1 MMAATRGD
9 ARAEGCWLGQTLRS
23 PMRKANALLAAVF
36 LALTLAGCATVPNG
50 EATGPQDP
58 NDPFE
63 NLNRR
68 LFAASLVTDRYV
80 SLPAARFYRNV
91 VPRDVRNIIR
101 NFLNNL
107 RAPVIFANDVLQG
120 EIERAATTAAR
131 FGLNST
137 IGLAGAV
144 DIAERMGLERHSE
157 DFGQT
162 LAVYGAGEG
171 PYLFLPFIGPA
182 TIRDLFGFGV
192 DFAFDPLTYV
202 HWGDKWPVP
211 YIRGTI
217 DQIDLRE
224 RNIETLES
232 IQASSLDFY
241 SSVKSL
247 YRQTRNNEIRN
258 GSTEVEDLPDF

>member
-1 MMAATRGD
+1 
-9 ARAEGCWLGQTLRS
+9 
-23 PMRKANALLAAVF
+23 MRRLNTLLAALIVG
-36 LALTLAGCATVPNG
+36 LSLAGCASVEMDSG
-50 EATGPQDP
+50 APQDP

-63 NLNRR
+63 GLNRR
-68 LFAASLVTDRYV
+68 LFQASLVTDRYV
-80 SLPAARFYRNV
+80 ALPAARLYRDV
-91 VPRDVRNIIR
+91 VPRDVRNVIR

-120 EIERAATTAAR
+120 EFDRAATTAGR
-131 FGLNST
+131 FAINST
-137 IGLAGAV
+137 IGIGGAV
-144 DIAERMGLERHSE
+144 DVAERMGLERHSE

-182 TIRDLFGFGV
+182 NVRDLFGFGV

-211 YIRGTI
+211 YLRGTI

-232 IQASSLDFY
+232 IQQTSLDFY
-241 SSVKSL
+241 ASVKSL
-247 YRQTRNNEIRN
+247 YRQSRNNEIAN
-258 GSTEVEDLPDF
+258 GEAQAEDLPDF